1 MRWLFLIVFLVSSGA
16 GCSKQAEKKAPTC
29 AEVTDHVL
37 AIVQVA
43 YPGHGDMGGR
53 GNRDLEIQQCE
64 ARKVSAKER
73 RCIVA
78 AKDMAGIAACRKGT
92 IRNDFRG
99 DAKPPAPTPTVP
111 PVPAP
116 ATAPTP

>member
-1 MRWLFLIVFLVSSGA
+1 MRWLFLFVVVA

-37 AIVQVA
+37 SVVQIA

-78 AKDMAGIAACRKGT
+78 AKDMAGIAACRKGG
-92 IRNDFRG
+92 IRGN
-99 DAKPPAPTPTVP
+99 DAKPPEPAPTVP

-116 ATAPTP
+116 ATPASP